1 MLRMQILPSEYIV
14 CNGLQKMS
22 KVSSKL
28 YFVPAA
34 NGHHQMPISLSM
46 VPLQFAYAAIY
57 CISFKLEMV
66 HSAGEA
72 FKKQHSE
79 VGRSKP

>member
-1 MLRMQILPSEYIV
+1 MLRMQILPSEYID
-14 CNGLQKMS
+14 CNGLQKIF

-34 NGHHQMPISLSM
+34 NGHHQMPNSICM

-57 CISFKLEMV
+57 PTWFKLEMV
-66 HSAGEA
+66 LINN
-72 FKKQHSE
+72 SE
-79 VGRSKP
+79 VGRSKL

>member
-1 MLRMQILPSEYIV
+1 MQILPSEYID
-14 CNGLQKMS
+14 CNGLQKIF

-34 NGHHQMPISLSM
+34 NGHHQMPNSICM

-57 CISFKLEMV
+57 PK
-66 HSAGEA
+66 
-72 FKKQHSE
+72 
-79 VGRSKP
+79 

>member
-1 MLRMQILPSEYIV
+1 MQILPSEYID

-34 NGHHQMPISLSM
+34 NGHHQMPISISM

-57 CISFKLEMV
+57 RISYYKLEMV

-72 FKKQHSE
+72 FEKQHSE
-79 VGRSKP
+79 VGCSKP